1 MARFGIVLFIVLL
14 GSPLAFAASGDSSVQ
29 DFWAMIAYVFLAL
42 AFSFMC
48 SVAEAVL
55 LSITPSF
62 IALTKSKQ
70 PKTAALLD
78 DLKNKNIDR
87 SLAAILTLNT
97 IAHTVGAIGAGAK
110 ATIVFGDKWFG
121 VFSAVMTLM
130 ILVLSEIIPK
140 TLGALHWR
148 TLAPVT
154 AHFIRTL
161 IFCLYPL
168 ILLTERITKLLSK
181 GKSMHLFSR
190 DDFIA
195 MAEIGV
201 ASGEMLRKESR
212 VIRNL
217 FRLNSLCVKDVM
229 TPRTVISALPQDMTV
244 DQLVAKSAT
253 IPFSR
258 LPIYSQ
264 NLDDAD
270 GFILQSDAFLA
281 QAQGKGQQPISSL
294 KRDIQSVFGE
304 MSLWR
309 LFDQLLD
316 SRLHIALVVDE
327 YGDIQGLVSLEDA
340 LETLL
345 GMEIVDETDTTVD
358 MRQLARQQWEKRAK
372 SLGVRDDK

>member
-1 MARFGIVLFIVLL
+1 
-14 GSPLAFAASGDSSVQ
+14 
-29 DFWAMIAYVFLAL
+29 
-42 AFSFMC
+42 
-48 SVAEAVL
+48 
-55 LSITPSF
+55 
-62 IALTKSKQ
+62 
-70 PKTAALLD
+70 
-78 DLKNKNIDR
+78 
-87 SLAAILTLNT
+87 
-97 IAHTVGAIGAGAK
+97 
-110 ATIVFGDKWFG
+110 
-121 VFSAVMTLM
+121 
-130 ILVLSEIIPK
+130 
-140 TLGALHWR
+140 
-148 TLAPVT
+148 
-154 AHFIRTL
+154 
-161 IFCLYPL
+161 
-168 ILLTERITKLLSK
+168 
-181 GKSMHLFSR
+181 
-190 DDFIA
+190 
-195 MAEIGV
+195 
-201 ASGEMLRKESR
+201 
-212 VIRNL
+212 
-217 FRLNSLCVKDVM
+217 M